1 MATVTLARTE
11 SNKWI
16 RKHAHGITG
25 KVLSLGSGSD
35 LDNEGGKYR
44 DYFFNAESYSTSDI
58 SSTAPAQYVLDVRDM
73 STVVCGYYDC
83 IFAAGLLEHVDDM
96 FRAMREINRIMKT
109 GGVILTGMPFGYRI
123 HRAPQDYWRAT
134 IHGMRYLLEGFGFE
148 VVEMITVPGVYKD
161 FPAAYWVRGTKI
173 EEAR

>member
-35 LDNEGGKYR
+35 LDNEGGRYR
-44 DYFFNAESYSTSDI
+44 DYFFNADSYSTSDI
-58 SSTAPAQYVLDVRDM
+58 SPTAPVQHTLDVRDM
-73 STVVCGYYDC
+73 SKVVRGYYDC

-96 FRAMREINRIMKT
+96 FGAMREINQVMRP
-109 GGVILTGMPFGYRI
+109 GGVILTGMPFGI
-123 HRAPQDYWRAT
+123 TPQIGRA
-134 IHGMRYLLEGFGFE
+134 H
-148 VVEMITVPGVYKD
+148 V
-161 FPAAYWVRGTKI
+161 
-173 EEAR
+173 